1 MVKQIDQKDIEEM
14 MVKLKASWGWLIAF
28 GIISLVGG
36 FLCFS
41 NPLEATITADYIAA
55 FFFILLGVAQIVQAF
70 SIREWGGFLWTIAV
84 GLLTLLVGA
93 VLIGNPVA
101 GAASL
106 TVLVGILM
114 FLLGGAKIAYSMS
127 LKPVSGWVWVLIS
140 GLLSVVLGIIIFT
153 NFPWAA
159 ITVLGLFLGVEL
171 TFNGVTLLMTG
182 WALRNH

>member
-1 MVKQIDQKDIEEM
+1 MVTQLDQKDVEKM
-14 MVKLKASWGWLIAF
+14 MQKLKASWGWLIAF
-28 GIISLVGG
+28 GIISLIGG

-41 NPLEATITADYIAA
+41 NPLAATITADYLAA

-114 FLLGGAKIAYSMS
+114 FLLGGAKIAYAIS
-127 LKPVSGWVWVLIS
+127 LRPVSGWVWVMAS
-140 GLLSVVLGIIIFT
+140 GFLSVVLGIIIFA

-159 ITVLGLFLGVEL
+159 AAVLGLFLGVEL

-182 WALRNH
+182 FALRNH

>member
-1 MVKQIDQKDIEEM
+1 MVKQIDQKDVEEM
-14 MVKLKASWGWLIAF
+14 MTKLKASWGWLVAF
-28 GIISLVGG
+28 GIVSLIGG

-41 NPLEATITADYIAA
+41 NPLQATITADYLAA
-55 FFFILLGVAQIVQAF
+55 FFFILLGVAQIIQAF

-114 FLLGGAKIAYSMS
+114 FLLGGAKIAYSVS
-127 LKPVSGWVWVLIS
+127 LRPVSGWVWILVS
-140 GLLSVVLGIIIFT
+140 GILSVILGIIIFT

-159 ITVLGLFLGVEL
+159 VTVLGLFLGVEL
-171 TFNGVTLLMTG
+171 TFNGVMLLMTG
-182 WALRNH
+182 WALRNQ